1 MRVSKSLCQQFQALV
16 TRGKSPATLET
27 LTRADSPASSTVRYY
42 AGSSVDYV
50 IFHLKLYLVYKNLF
64 SEAAF
69 KPGYIALRSL
79 VQEWE
84 LVD

>member
-27 LTRADSPASSTVRYY
+27 LTRSDLPASSTVRYY
-42 AGSSVDYV
+42 YRDKSSVDYV

-79 VQEWE
+79 VQE
-84 LVD
+84 